1 MPSFRRPSLAIIL
14 LTAMLFVPLAAQQ
27 IPLDALMRG
36 GRIHYEGGRYDRAK
50 EQFTKALT
58 QYGATAD
65 NVALSQIEFWLALSD
80 ERLATRAAESVRPGY
95 HKSAADH
102 FVTAME
108 KDTTLAAKI
117 RANEQWQSSSWTA
130 LISATR
136 ESYNAALSDADTVLQ
151 RRQLDAALKYALAAL
166 KVDPSKSQTY
176 AFVANIYSA
185 LGRYDDMRAT
195 AGDLLKLDAGAP
207 EALSL
212 LGKYFLQKPDS
223 LWSTKETKAVRW
235 DSAGY
240 YYDAAIASYEKRFAA
255 AKADLAK
262 QLKLTDPVRLNEV
275 VWRLVEKHRLQDQA
289 ELKRYIEID
298 LNAAKQ
304 LVEVAQTANR
314 LSNAADNLNV
324 ASSSAGSAMLLA
336 AAETKDTVSARFTA
350 KAEALFGRAVEYDS
364 SDFASLFNLG
374 IAQYQGKRDSLAE
387 RSLQA
392 VIDVAVVPVGM
403 LPQPWLDSVLKLVT
417 TTAAET
423 GYTQV
428 TGLLAAKVDSILVTN
443 GRKSVGYGWLY
454 FPDLKTRKLTGPAT
468 PADTAGMFLSLGM
481 PRLIEQVYL
490 WLGSS
495 QTGLATAMSDA
506 GKKDAAKA
514 GYQRASVNLLIAT
527 KIDPNNSDALQNL
540 GICYRETDQKDKAL
554 KAFEAADKLR
564 KQGH

>member
-1 MPSFRRPSLAIIL
+1 MPSFRRPSLTIIL
-14 LTAMLFVPLAAQQ
+14 LTATLFVPLAAQQ
-27 IPLDALMRG
+27 FPFDALMRG
-36 GRIHYEGGRYDRAK
+36 GRIHYEGQRYQRAK
-50 EQFTKALT
+50 EQFTKALD

-65 NVALSQIEFWLALSD
+65 NTAVGQVHLWLGL
-80 ERLATRAAESVRPGY
+80 TESELHNYGA
-95 HKSAADH
+95 AADH
-102 FVTAME
+102 FLTAME

-117 RANEQWQSSSWTA
+117 RANEQWQYLTWTA

-136 ESYNAALSDADTVLQ
+136 DSYDAGTF
-151 RRQLDAALKYALAAL
+151 DAALKYALGAL

-185 LGRYDDMRAT
+185 LGRYEEMRAT

-262 QLKLTDPVRLNEV
+262 QLKLTDTVRLNEV

-289 ELKRYIEID
+289 ELKRYIETD

-324 ASSSAGSAMLLA
+324 ASSSAGSAMLRA
-336 AAETKDTVSARFTA
+336 TAETRADTSERFRA

-364 SDFASLFNLG
+364 SDFTSLFDLG
-374 IAQYQGKRDSLAE
+374 ITQYQGKRDSLAE
-387 RSLQA
+387 ISLQT
-392 VIDVAVVPVGM
+392 VIDGAVAGISM
-403 LPQPWLDSVLKLVT
+403 LPQPLLDSVLKLVT
-417 TTAAET
+417 PTAAET

-468 PADTAGMFLSLGM
+468 PADTAGMFLSLALPHLM
-481 PRLIEQVYL
+481 EQAFL

-495 QTGLATAMSDA
+495 QTGLATALSDA

-514 GYQRASVNLLIAT
+514 GYERAIVNLLIAT
-527 KIDPNNSDALQNL
+527 KLDPNNSDAFQSL
-540 GICYRETDQKDKAL
+540 GICYREINQKDKAL
-554 KAFEAADKLR
+554 KAFETADRIR